1 MLDREWLAAQL
12 APLAVECFDQLD
24 STNSYARRVF
34 AERAGSFI
42 VTADRQTAGRGR
54 QGRSFASPGGGVY
67 FSLALKPDRFPAELP
82 LVTVVAAVAV
92 RRALASLFGVPARIK
107 WVNDIYIH
115 NKKVCGILTELL
127 SGTDGR
133 PSGLIVGIGINLAV
147 RAFPPELPYAGAV
160 GEFAAAD
167 VPYERVVA
175 CVLRA
180 LFDCFALPPEQLVGE
195 YRRHNL
201 LLGRRIRFPY
211 AGRLREGVAAD
222 IDSCG
227 CLVADCGGEQITLSS
242 NDISVEWDREG

>member
-1 MLDREWLAAQL
+1 MPAASLPNGPGASSSQ
-12 APLAVECFDQLD
+12 P
-24 STNSYARRVF
+24 T
-34 AERAGSFI
+34 G
-42 VTADRQTAGRGR
+42 RQPAAAGRGAALPR
-54 QGRSFASPGGGVY
+54 PAAEFIFRWRSSPTG
-67 FSLALKPDRFPAELP
+67 FLP
-82 LVTVVAAVAV
+82 SCRWSPWSPL
-92 RRALASLFGVPARIK
+92 SLFGVPARIK

-160 GEFAAAD
+160 GEFAAD